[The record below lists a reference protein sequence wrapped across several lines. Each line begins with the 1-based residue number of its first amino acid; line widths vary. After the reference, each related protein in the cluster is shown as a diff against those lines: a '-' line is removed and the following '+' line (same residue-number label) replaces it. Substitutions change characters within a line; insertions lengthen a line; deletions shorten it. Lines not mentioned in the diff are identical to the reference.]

1 MSKPVLYNFC
11 RSSASFR
18 VRIALLLKEIDYEY
32 RAINMVK
39 EPEAEQFT
47 DEYRKVNPKCELPAL
62 LIDGVVLTQSLPI
75 IEYLEETRGSK
86 GVSLLPKDP
95 VKRAHVRRLSE
106 IINSGIQ
113 PMQNRSVM
121 RELPPE
127 VDRDEWARIWITRG
141 FHALEKELEKL
152 AGKCCVG
159 DELSMADICLVPQ
172 VYNAYRFKVDMT
184 PYPIISRIASTLN
197 EMEAFK
203 RAAPDVQPDSE

>member
-1 MSKPVLYNFC
+1 MRGYYLKRKILLAAHGSPITFFPVAFLFS
-11 RSSASFR
+11 RM
-18 VRIALLLKEIDYEY
+18 K
-32 RAINMVK
+32 
-39 EPEAEQFT
+39 
-47 DEYRKVNPKCELPAL
+47 
-62 LIDGVVLTQSLPI
+62 LPI